1 MHLFQGLPDSGAG
14 YLFLSGMMSTPIF
27 TAILLTSVLFII
39 LLGLIAAAS
48 RHKKKALGTLHLI
61 GRVARVETDL
71 QPEGA
76 VIVEGELWR
85 ARLSGE
91 AESLSRGKLARVV
104 GANGY
109 LLEVE
114 PEEVVASHE

>member
-1 MHLFQGLPDSGAG
+1 MQPFQGLLASGVG
-14 YLFLSGMMSTPIF
+14 YPFLSGMMSTPTL
-27 TAILLTSVLFII
+27 TATVLIAVLFIA

-48 RHKKKALGTLHLI
+48 RHKKKALGRLHLI

-91 AESLSRGKLARVV
+91 AETLRRGTLARVV

-114 PEEVVASHE
+114 PAEKSDE

>member
-1 MHLFQGLPDSGAG
+1 
-14 YLFLSGMMSTPIF
+14 MSTPAL
-27 TAILLTSVLFII
+27 TAIFLTSALFIA

-48 RHKKKALGTLHLI
+48 RHKKKALGALHLI
-61 GRVARVETDL
+61 GRVARVEADL

-85 ARLSGE
+85 ARLSGD
-91 AESLSRGKLARVV
+91 AGMLRRGNLARVV
-104 GANGY
+104 GASGY

-114 PEEVVASHE
+114 PAEKL